1 MFLQFFLYKFEIILK
16 LHIKCHLKWTSFTSG
31 TSILT
36 FGYLSL
42 KIIPVLILLF
52 YFLKLAGKK
61 AFSLNKC

>member
-1 MFLQFFLYKFEIILK
+1 MFYKKFLYKFEIILK

-52 YFLKLAGKK
+52 YFLKLANVEKY
-61 AFSLNKC
+61 LNT